1 MSYFLTLPQLQAELK
16 HTQAKDE
23 VLLVAGGKAPE
34 MNWLKQV
41 AQKRK
46 IWCADS
52 GIDACFKTNLKPQ
65 HLVGDGDSAT
75 KDGWNWALEL
85 GIPIDR
91 FSTKKDLTD
100 TQLALKKISENHPG
114 SFVIL
119 SGVWGG
125 RFDHAFSNIFS
136 LAGAKDFGLNTC
148 AADEKEVMF
157 ILNGPEELHLKFHD
171 RPHAISLLPLSKSC
185 HPVSIR
191 GVYWELD
198 HVCLEQHMPYAISN
212 ELVDG
217 GNHIQVSIEN
227 GCLGVYLQWE

>member
-16 HTQAKDE
+16 HTQAKNE
-23 VLLVAGGKAPE
+23 ILLVAGGKAPDPD
-34 MNWLKQV
+34 WLAAI
-41 AQKRK
+41 AQKREV
-46 IWCADS
+46 WCADS
-52 GIDACFKTNLKPQ
+52 GIDSCFQNNIKVH

-75 KDGWNWALEL
+75 KNGWNWAIEQ
-85 GIPIDR
+85 GIPIER

-100 TQLALKKISENHPG
+100 TQLALKKISEIHPEA
-114 SFVIL
+114 FVIL

-136 LAGAKDFGLNTC
+136 LAGAKDFGVNAC

-157 ILNGPEELHLKFHD
+157 ILNGPEELHLEFHD
-171 RPHAISLLPLSKSC
+171 SPHAISLLPLSKSC
-185 HPVSIR
+185 QPVSIR

-217 GNHIQVSIEN
+217 NHKIQVSVES

>member
-16 HTQAKDE
+16 HTQAKNE
-23 VLLVAGGKAPE
+23 ILLVAGGKAPDPD
-34 MNWLKQV
+34 WLTTMSKN
-41 AQKRK
+41 RE
-46 IWCADS
+46 IWCADR
-52 GIDACFKTNLKPQ
+52 GIDACFHNKIKAH

-75 KDGWNWALEL
+75 QDGWNWAIEQ
-85 GIPIDR
+85 GIPIER

-100 TQLALKKISENHPG
+100 TQLALKKISESHPG
-114 SFVIL
+114 AFVIL

-136 LAGAKDFGLNTC
+136 LAGATDLGLSSC

-157 ILNGPEELHLKFHD
+157 ILNGPEELHLTLQD
-171 RPHAISLLPLSKSC
+171 RPHAISLLPLSKNC
-185 HPVSIR
+185 QPVSIR

-212 ELVDG
+212 ELVDE
-217 GNHIQVSIEN
+217 NNKIQVSVEN